1 MYLDRSGIGS
11 CNRVFDKQND
21 STNNKWSEIMN
32 NCPNLGFSLAVV
44 NSLLTAIGGQTSNYD
59 VTNSLLSLADSKWT
73 KQFPPMPT
81 KRWLTTVVCSGRSLV
96 AAGGVGEGRK
106 KLSIVEVMDTRDPTM
121 VHSQQP
127 PTPTVPSISNTLWR
141 PGLHAGRSLSE

>member
-1 MYLDRSGIGS
+1 
-11 CNRVFDKQND
+11 
-21 STNNKWSEIMN
+21 
-32 NCPNLGFSLAVV
+32 
-44 NSLLTAIGGQTSNYD
+44 
-59 VTNSLLSLADSKWT
+59 
-73 KQFPPMPT
+73 MPT

-106 KLSIVEVMDTRDPTM
+106 KTEYCRSDGHRDPTM
-121 VHSQQP
+121 DSQQP